1 MAIGFVGA
9 LAQEIANG
17 TLGTAAGLYDPGY
30 APGYLYVPAGDNT
43 LHMVASPVKE
53 EASDIWLH
61 FNMYLTTQQS
71 ANNSYTSNP
80 SYSLV
85 RAKDA
90 NGVVMFAVGDNQIPS
105 FGATNLR
112 LVSCAVTSTS
122 VVTTYTTDIYNVV
135 PIKKLVDVDLHWTHT
150 GNATNID
157 MYIDGLL
164 IAEAKGVRT
173 STSPLATIEF
183 GNMTT
188 DGFAAY
194 SEIIMTTG
202 GESTL
207 GWRLSSM
214 LAAGDG
220 AVTQWHGSFADLATA
235 DTTTGIWTA
244 QANKHHIGTFAA
256 YNGASN
262 QLGIRALVQFGRY
275 IQNQSGLTLQGSLY
289 ATAGPVMY
297 DTYSQNFVDE
307 ARVLTVWDK
316 NPTTGND
323 WRPSEFTAFQGG
335 FKSLAA

>member
-17 TLGTAAGLYDPGY
+17 TLGTTAGLYDPVY

-43 LHMVASPVKE
+43 LHMVASPVQQ

-61 FNMYLTTQQS
+61 FNMYLTTMQS
-71 ANNSYTSNP
+71 AGNTTSSGWN
-80 SYSLV
+80 LV

-90 NGVVMFAVGDNQIPS
+90 AGIVMFAIGDNQIPS
-105 FGATNLR
+105 FGVTNLR
-112 LVSCAVTSTS
+112 LVADAIPSNQVIPKHS
-122 VVTTYTTDIYNVV
+122 TDIYNVV
-135 PIKKLVDVDLHWTHT
+135 PIKKLVAVDLHWTCDGSVT
-150 GNATNID
+150 KID

-164 IAEAKGVRT
+164 IAEASGART

-188 DGFAAY
+188 TGFAAY

-214 LAAGDG
+214 LVAGDG
-220 AVTQWHGSFADLATA
+220 AVAQWHGSFADLATA
-235 DTTTGIWTA
+235 DTTAGIWTD

-262 QLGIRALVQFGRY
+262 PLGIRALVQFGRF
-275 IQNQSGLTLQGSLY
+275 IENSSGLTVQGSVY
-289 ATAGPVMY
+289 NTAGPIMY

-316 NPTTGND
+316 NPTTGKD
-323 WRPSEFTAFQGG
+323 WRPSEFTGFQGG